1 MLSKGMWA
9 RSGVKYF
16 RNWLL
21 RVYDGDNLIF
31 EHKFNPEG
39 KRVYIAFDSSSL
51 GDTFAWIPYVDEF
64 RKKWNCQVIVS
75 TFMNDL
81 FSQQYPDVIFV
92 KPGEVVHNLYA
103 MFKIGWYYENNNWKT
118 STNPKDFKQL
128 PLQQTITDILGLEF
142 KEIKAKLKVPNVTK
156 QKKVGIGLHS
166 TCQAKYWNNPDG
178 WQKVVDYLKELGW
191 EVMLYSKEGDNYM
204 GNHHPKGI
212 TKFKGGSVQ
221 DVINDLATCQFFIGL
236 GSGLTWVAWSTGL
249 PVVLIS
255 GFSFAISETTL
266 DTYRVINENVC
277 NGCFNRHRLDPSDWN
292 WCPDHKGT
300 PRQFECTKTI
310 TGEMV
315 ISKIDELI
323 ERLLV

>member
-1 MLSKGMWA
+1 MIYENLTLNNDTKRQIKPQISFNFLDGAFIEIINAEPDKKYKVQMSHDEMLHYETMLSKGMWA

-64 RKKWNCQVIVS
+64 RKKWNCQVVVS

-103 MFKIGWYYENNNWKT
+103 MFKIGWYYENDNWKT

-221 DVINDLATCQFFIGL
+221 DVINDLATCQFFI
-236 GSGLTWVAWSTGL
+236 
-249 PVVLIS
+249 
-255 GFSFAISETTL
+255 
-266 DTYRVINENVC
+266 
-277 NGCFNRHRLDPSDWN
+277 
-292 WCPDHKGT
+292 
-300 PRQFECTKTI
+300 
-310 TGEMV
+310 
-315 ISKIDELI
+315 
-323 ERLLV
+323 